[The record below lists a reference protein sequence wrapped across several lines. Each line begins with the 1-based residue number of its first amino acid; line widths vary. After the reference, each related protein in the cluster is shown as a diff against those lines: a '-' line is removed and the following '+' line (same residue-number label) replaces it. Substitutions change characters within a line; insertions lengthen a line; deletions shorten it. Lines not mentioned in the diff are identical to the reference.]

1 MTFIVLILLFTLGF
15 GIVLA
20 AELLRS
26 RGGEP
31 PESALAMSVDRAVS
45 FEPLERLVDKERSA
59 LLDSNP
65 ELARKHGAN
74 RRKVLRVYLHELRT
88 EYLRAFEVCRLLAPV
103 SKDPH
108 FISTLF
114 RSYALFHLSYGGLW
128 IRCATGVAINPG
140 RILDLR
146 QPLEQM
152 RRQAIELLDV
162 DASATAPSNAA

>member
-26 RGGEP
+26 RGGDP
-31 PESALAMSVDRAVS
+31 HQSSLAIGTDRAVS

-65 ELARKHGAN
+65 ELARKYGAN
-74 RRKVLRVYLHELRT
+74 RRKVLRAYLHELRS
-88 EYLRAFEVCRLLAPV
+88 EYMRAFEVCRLLAPV
-103 SKDPH
+103 SQDPN
-108 FISTLF
+108 FVTTLM
-114 RSYALFHLSYGGLW
+114 RSYVLFHLSYCGLW
-128 IRCATGVAINPG
+128 IRCNTGVAINPG

-152 RRQAIELLDV
+152 RSQAIELLDV
-162 DASATAPSNAA
+162 DAAATVQSSAG